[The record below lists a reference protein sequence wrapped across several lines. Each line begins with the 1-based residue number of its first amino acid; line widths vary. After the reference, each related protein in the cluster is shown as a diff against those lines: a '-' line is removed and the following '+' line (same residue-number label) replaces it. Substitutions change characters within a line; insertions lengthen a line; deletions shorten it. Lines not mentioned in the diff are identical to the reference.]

1 MREVHGACPLD
12 CPDACA
18 WTLTVDGSQ
27 PVKLRARKDHPYTQG
42 QLCRKVNPWLEYAAD
57 PSRLTTPLRRTG
69 AKGDGDFEPIGW
81 DDAIGEMADRLST
94 IVHRSGGAAVW
105 PFVGTGTLGWIQ
117 GLNGPHRLWSHMGA
131 SAHNMSI
138 CSVAGRDG
146 INLAVGTGAWLD
158 PEDFAQAGLI
168 VLWGTNTRDTN
179 SHLWLIIDEARR
191 RGVEVIAIDPIRTR
205 TAAAADVHL
214 APLPGTDA
222 ALALGLCRLL
232 VERGGHDAE
241 FLADR
246 TVGAD
251 GFIDSVQGW
260 TVEATASVTGLTTA
274 EIHDLADRVMAAPPL
289 ALRIGHGVQRHA
301 GGGQA
306 MRAVACV
313 PAITGAYAQTGG
325 GALYSSSGTPKGYN
339 LDRSRRPGPAGPPR
353 TLTHTRLGHHLLGT
367 DDPRVEALIVSGA
380 NPAVSNPGLPLVREG
395 LRRDDLFTVVID
407 IFPTE
412 TAAYADLVL
421 PSTMQ
426 HEHHELIDA
435 YNHRYLHW
443 NEAAVPPVG
452 DCLPHTEILRRLAT
466 AMGYD
471 DPALQASDL
480 ELAADLLDSDE
491 LRRAGITLER
501 LRAEGFLPLPAVA
514 PPAERPF
521 PTPSGRFEFHSDRAA
536 AAGLGALPHYLPP
549 WEANTTGLSL
559 VAPADA
565 AHVNSTFAGTQ
576 RVRSRSSDP
585 AVVLHPGDAV
595 SRGIRPGDRVRVHNQ
610 RGAFEATAEVSPSI
624 TRPGVVATTK
634 GRWAH
639 PINDTVAERDADMG
653 GGAIFHD
660 NAVEVEPARPDPI
673 S

>member
-1 MREVHGACPLD
+1 
-12 CPDACA
+12 
-18 WTLTVDGSQ
+18 
-27 PVKLRARKDHPYTQG
+27 VKVRARKDHPYTRG
-42 QLCRKVNPWLEYAAD
+42 QLCRKVNPWLEYASD
-57 PSRLTTPLRRTG
+57 PSRLTTPLRRVG
-69 AKGDGDFEPIGW
+69 AKGDGDFVPIGW
-81 DDAIGEMADRLST
+81 DDAIEEMAARLST
-94 IVHRSGGAAVW
+94 IIDRSGGAAVW
-105 PFVGTGTLGWIQ
+105 PFVGTGNLGWIQ
-117 GLNGPHRLWSHMGA
+117 GLNGPHRLWPHLGA

-158 PEDFAQAGLI
+158 PEDFVHAGVI

-179 SHLWLIIDEARR
+179 SHLWLVVDEARR

-205 TAAAADVHL
+205 TAAAADLHL
-214 APLPGTDA
+214 APRPGTDA

-232 VERGGHDAE
+232 VERGGHDADFLAHRTHGAAE
-241 FLADR
+241 FVESIQRWTPEATAAETGLTPAELHALADR
-246 TVGAD
+246 
-251 GFIDSVQGW
+251 I
-260 TVEATASVTGLTTA
+260 L
-274 EIHDLADRVMAAPPL
+274 AAPPL
-289 ALRIGHGVQRHA
+289 AVRVGHGIQRHA

-306 MRAVACV
+306 MRAVTCV
-313 PAITGAYAQTGG
+313 PAITGAYDHVGG

-339 LDRSRRPGPAGPPR
+339 VERSRRLDPAGPPR
-353 TLTHTRLGHHLLGT
+353 TLTHTRLGHHLLET

-407 IFPTE
+407 IYPTE

-443 NEAAVPPVG
+443 NEAAVPPAG

-466 AMGYD
+466 AMGHD
-471 DPALQASDL
+471 EPALHATDL

-491 LRRAGITLER
+491 LRNAGITLDR
-501 LRAEGFLPLPAVA
+501 LRADGFLPLPPQA

-521 PTPSGRFEFHSDRAA
+521 PTRSHRFEFRSERAE

-549 WEANTTGLSL
+549 WEANTAGLSL

-565 AHVNSTFAGTQ
+565 EHVNSTFAGTD
-576 RVRSRSSDP
+576 RVRARRDDP
-585 AVVLHPGDAV
+585 AVILHPDDAAV
-595 SRGIRPGDRVRVHNQ
+595 RGIESGARVRVHND
-610 RGAFEATAEVSPSI
+610 RGAFVATASVSEV

-660 NAVEVEPARPDPI
+660 NAVEVEPIHTAPI
-673 S
+673 G